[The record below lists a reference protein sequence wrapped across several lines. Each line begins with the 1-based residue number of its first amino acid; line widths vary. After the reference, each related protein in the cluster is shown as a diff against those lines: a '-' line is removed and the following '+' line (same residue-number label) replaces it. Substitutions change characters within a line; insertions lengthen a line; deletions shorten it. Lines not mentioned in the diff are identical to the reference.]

1 LTAPRVAHIVNA
13 TFIADRIVNARNV
26 HQKGCAVTSSSPLR
40 VTRDKEHLHLQLRH
54 DLAPIARVAIGDT
67 ILVETEDNFAL
78 YREMN
83 SDDDLVPEAPPL
95 KELNPLT
102 GPIAVT
108 GAQPGDTLIV
118 EIVDITVVGH
128 GHIALV
134 AGTGVLK
141 DYVSP
146 PHTKIWHIVDG
157 DAVFNDAIRFPIRPV
172 LGSIG
177 TMPETDGR
185 YAIFP
190 GPYGGNLD
198 DANSTIGSC
207 YHFPVYVPE
216 AMLMV
221 GDVHANQGDSEIAMG
236 IEIDGEVTLRIV
248 DVVKG
253 EAIPYARIETPDTWV
268 FPADAPTLEEA
279 IQISAAFAAR
289 FLVERLGITME
300 DAAHILSAVGNV
312 RISQAA
318 FAGYNV
324 TVRTEF
330 PKSLDTLG
338 RLRGYAG

>member
-1 LTAPRVAHIVNA
+1 MLRSGRKGKSVTTSTPQ
-13 TFIADRIVNARNV
+13 RI
-26 HQKGCAVTSSSPLR
+26 
-40 VTRDKEHLHLQLRH
+40 TRDKEHLHLQLRH
-54 DLAPIARVAIGDT
+54 DLEPIARVAVGDT
-67 ILVETEDNFAL
+67 FIVETEDNFAL
-78 YREMN
+78 YREMT
-83 SDDDLVPEAPPL
+83 SDADLVPEAPPL
-95 KELNPLT
+95 TELNPLT
-102 GPIAVT
+102 GPIAVA
-108 GAQPGDTLIV
+108 GAAPGDTLIV
-118 EIVDITVVGH
+118 EIVDITVADQ

-141 DYVSP
+141 NYVSP
-146 PHTKIWHIVDG
+146 PHTKIWRIVDG
-157 DAVFNDAIRFPIRPV
+157 DAVFNDAIRFPIRPI

-177 TMPETDGR
+177 TMPAEDGR
-185 YAIFP
+185 YAIYP

-207 YHFPVYVPE
+207 YHLPVYRPE
-216 AMLMV
+216 AHLMV

-253 EAIPYARIETPDTWV
+253 ETLPYARIETADTWV

-279 IQISAAFAAR
+279 IQISAAFAAG
-289 FLVERLGITME
+289 FLVDRLGITME

-330 PKSLDTLG
+330 PKSLDTQG
-338 RLRGYAG
+338 RLTGYAG

>member
-1 LTAPRVAHIVNA
+1 M
-13 TFIADRIVNARNV
+13 
-26 HQKGCAVTSSSPLR
+26 TSSTPVR
-40 VTRDKEHLHLQLRH
+40 VTRDTAHLHLQLRH
-54 DLAPIARVAIGDT
+54 DLEPIARVAIGDT
-67 ILVETEDNFAL
+67 VIVETEDNFAL
-78 YREMN
+78 YREMT
-83 SDDDLVPEAPPL
+83 SDNDLVPEPPPL

-102 GPIAVT
+102 GPIAVD
-108 GAQPGDTLIV
+108 GAEPGDTLIV
-118 EIVDITVVGH
+118 EIVNITVGDQ
-128 GHIALV
+128 GHIALMK
-134 AGTGVLK
+134 GTGVLK
-141 DYVSP
+141 EYVST
-146 PHTKIWHIVDG
+146 PHTKIWRIEDG
-157 DAVFNDAIRFPIRPV
+157 DAVFNEEIRFPIRPI

-177 TMPETDGR
+177 TMPETDGV
-185 YAIFP
+185 YAIYP

-207 YHFPVYVPE
+207 YHLPVYRPD

-253 EAIPYARIETPDTWV
+253 ESLPYARIETPDTWV

-279 IQISAAFAAR
+279 IQISAAHAAR

-330 PKSLDTLG
+330 PKSLDRKG
-338 RLRGYAG
+338 RLKGYAG